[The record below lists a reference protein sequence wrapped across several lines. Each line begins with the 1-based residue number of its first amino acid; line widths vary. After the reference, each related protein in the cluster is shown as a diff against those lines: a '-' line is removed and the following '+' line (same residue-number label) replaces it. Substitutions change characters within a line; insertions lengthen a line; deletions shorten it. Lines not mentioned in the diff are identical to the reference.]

1 MERFQELREIS
12 KSKIQLADHMLT
24 TTYPL
29 VKDARLLLVVLE
41 NIFLG
46 MSSAMSSVLY
56 YERVF
61 KRIPPFPENFAAKL
75 DMFRDKVQGR
85 YNVDESYLSLIQ
97 TIKELI
103 LLHKQSPVEFV
114 KQDRLVICSEN
125 YSIKT
130 VTPEQIKNYLSK
142 AKLFIQEAS
151 SIVSKNEGIFN

>member
-1 MERFQELREIS
+1 MERFQELRGIA
-12 KSKIQLADHMLT
+12 KNKIQLADHILT

-29 VKDARLLLVVLE
+29 VKDAKLLLVVLE

-46 MSSAMSSVLY
+46 MTNAMSSVLY
-56 YERVF
+56 YERIF
-61 KRIPPFPENFAAKL
+61 KRVPPFTDNFSSKL
-75 DMFRDKVQGR
+75 DLFREKVQRR
-85 YNVDESYLSLIQ
+85 YKVDESYLSLIQ

-103 LLHKQSPVEFV
+103 VLHKQSPVEFV

-130 VTPEQIKNYLSK
+130 VTPEQIKNYLNK

-151 SIVSKNEGIFN
+151 NIVSKDEGIFN